1 MYQNGG
7 VALVREP
14 MKLNNGRAGHV
25 FDSEEVGRDRW
36 MYGTMEISNIRNS
49 YSINVDEMQGYS
61 INVSGAR

>member
-1 MYQNGG
+1 MS
-7 VALVREP
+7 LE
-14 MKLNNGRAGHV
+14 
-25 FDSEEVGRDRW
+25 DSEEVGRDRW